1 MHIKHDTEILPPL
14 TQLAYSA
21 LETDDLIIHGILGSD
36 MVEGL
41 AEVHRIQRLIIPN
54 GWKRQKKLESGRRAV
69 KIEYRVYKRK
79 IGDRDRWLTLD
90 AAYFLGVFMMIET
103 LDREP
108 Y

>member
-14 TQLAYSA
+14 TQLAFAA
-21 LETDDLIIHGILGSD
+21 LEIDDLIIHGILGD
-36 MVEGL
+36 GMVEGL
-41 AEVHRIQRLIIPN
+41 DEVHRLQRLVLSN
-54 GWKRQKKLESGRRAV
+54 DWKRQKKLEPGRRNL

-79 IGDRDRWLTLD
+79 IDDRDRWLTLD
-90 AAYFLGVFMMIET
+90 AGVCVGVFLMIEV